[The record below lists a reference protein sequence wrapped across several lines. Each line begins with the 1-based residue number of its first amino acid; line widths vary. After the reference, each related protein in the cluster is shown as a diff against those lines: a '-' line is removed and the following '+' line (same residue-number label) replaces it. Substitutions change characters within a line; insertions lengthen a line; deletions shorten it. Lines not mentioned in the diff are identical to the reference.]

1 MSKRNLIF
9 PYYPNLVLK
18 RLTQDTTVAELI
30 EVFNYNFEQIYM
42 HKGIKGEK
50 GDTGS
55 RGIPGLT
62 RKGDKGDKGDRG
74 NHVTVT
80 STTGIQD
87 GDPVTEFNPDGTPKN
102 PGDIVM
108 SADGSV
114 YSVYSDG
121 GVLRYKKEMSLI
133 NVNKD
138 LFKTIRTYKELG
150 HIIQGHTIKD
160 YNSTGIVDNIVMLGT
175 PMHDPLTNEVYSN
188 YYAVALGVD
197 REIPGDISTLSLT
210 NIIRDPYDR
219 TTKLPKEQ
227 ERRNKQITLWY
238 RQHYKHNT
246 ITDTGYTE
254 ISYAKVDNH
263 MRAIFGT
270 KYAGIGMYTDVN
282 TLGSISVLGNRNKS
296 VMSISADTILFTG
309 AVAGIPPMTPAEW
322 DYLKMSFNP
331 AEDSVLFK
339 YKRKM
344 DIGDTTTELEVYGD
358 LIIHTLR
365 CSTETHYRIE
375 KGTGL
380 LNTSKGTDQAY
391 IVIDNA
397 NSEELKGI
405 TGLSHNS
412 IVITEFTHTTTV
424 RKNINSAS
432 GQVIQLNG
440 NESITFK
447 PGQIVIWK
455 YSNNTLKLLTGAT
468 DQDSL
473 IKMIAQI
480 SRLEDNYY
488 SINPDPTKKKGH
500 PLPVA
505 TPTKAGIVKL
515 ATEVEATDSSNNT
528 VALTP
533 YSLST
538 LIPTKTSVYN
548 IGKWDMSKT
557 RIVTVS
563 HDLGTKWTKVVGI
576 DVMIFPDELTKK
588 IRLGDPDGIDAGHSV
603 AIDKDN
609 ITITLHT
616 LLGEDF
622 NSIGINRGHVEV
634 RYYEKL
640 EEPTIAD
647 AIIRITQDSYNLQI
661 PFASPNV
668 IHSLGYSID
677 SMGGQI
683 EGIEWSVKGGEVSQ
697 VTFSGNDTDNP
708 KQIVFSKEGSYS
720 IEMNVVTEF
729 QGKRNKTPK
738 LITYTVTKQTDI
750 TPPTA
755 PVLSTNRLAQTEV
768 GLIWTQSIDSESGVK
783 EYRLLRDGEKIES
796 GQTLLEYTDRTVT
809 PDKSYRYVVEVEDN
823 AGNTS
828 RSNEI
833 VANTPPTSTLTVS
846 AGGNKT
852 VPWRELGFEPPEIV
866 GVILTKY
873 ATGVT
878 DNTPNNTTII
888 PLIKHGKGYNRNSL
902 GFRLS
907 GEPAANFQ
915 TPFFGIGRQMYNSPG
930 DTRNTVNPNAIDGQW
945 GWNLLLIQSY
955 DYLYVEIWVQSTDLG
970 NIMKGVY
977 VIEIKDT
984 PFTNSINL
992 QNDTVFNNV
1001 YNMDWSHVYY
1011 PLLGT
1016 ETYKHHKITGVNIPV
1031 TGSAISTGATLT
1043 GMTWELVSKPGNST
1057 AVLEGTTTNSTTIKD
1072 VNKHGDHTLKLTAS
1086 NNNNQ
1091 TNSDIAVIS
1100 VSDPRQNTRTPR
1112 LMIVDSLRK
1121 AKNIMLEN
1129 RDEAYRTGQFTSPG
1143 NHRIEVQ
1150 HNLSKYRT
1158 GNKLSGSNI
1167 INGSARPETENVF
1180 LVPDVTGIL
1189 NVPVGINGNIQNLQW
1204 QYSVDG
1210 GNWMFIPPLYMWNYI
1225 NGDVFMIQEGQKTLV
1240 STFSY
1245 VGGQLKDLTRF
1256 RDQYVHPAS
1265 GRLQQSQL
1273 EDVWTNG
1280 NPICVTHMFAD
1291 TTKGNS
1297 TIKWRYR
1304 YMTWEGV
1311 VSPWSNEVEV
1321 VFLKGAG
1328 YRYNKIQLKDS
1339 YNIGY
1344 MGSWNKN
1351 SNIDGV
1357 LRIDY
1362 SDIYNLSMQSVF
1374 NYAIENINLTDT
1386 NVAIYVRNVNNLSGG
1401 EHKISSIAQVTRR
1414 DFIEY
1419 GYPYGSRYQINLY
1432 TDNTKAVKIDSVI
1445 ISETSV
1451 PRNSGGGGGGSYW
1464 GGRDDGRDGRNRPGM
1479 EIERIES

>member
-80 STTGIQD
+80 STTSIQD

-160 YNSTGIVDNIVMLGT
+160 YNNTGIVDNTVMLGT
-175 PMHDPLTNEVYSN
+175 PVHDPLTNEVYSN

-210 NIIRDPYDR
+210 NIIRDPYYR
-219 TTKLPKEQ
+219 NTKLPKEQ

-246 ITDTGYTE
+246 ITDTGYAE

-282 TLGSISVLGNRNKS
+282 TLGSVSVLGNRNKS

-309 AVAGIPPMTPAEW
+309 AIAGIPPMIPAEW
-322 DYLKMSFNP
+322 DYLKMTFNP

-358 LIIHTLR
+358 LIMHTLR

-447 PGQIVIWK
+447 PGQVVIWK

-480 SRLEDNYY
+480 SAIEDNYF

-548 IGKWDMSKT
+548 IGKWDMSKIRT
-557 RIVTVS
+557 VTVS
-563 HDLGTKWTKVVGI
+563 HDLGTKWTKVVGM

-683 EGIEWSVKGGEVSQ
+683 EGIEWSVKGGEVAQ

-708 KQIVFSKEGSYS
+708 KQIIFSKEGSYS

-755 PVLSTNRLAQTEV
+755 PVLQTNRLAQTEV
-768 GLIWTQSIDSESGVK
+768 GLIWTQSTDSESGVK
-783 EYRLLRDGEKIES
+783 EYRLLRDVEKIES

-823 AGNTS
+823 AGNIS

-833 VANTPPTSTLTVS
+833 IANTPPTSTLTVS

-878 DNTPNNTTII
+878 DNSVSNTTVI

-902 GFRLS
+902 GFKII
-907 GEPAANFQ
+907 GEPAASGNAY
-915 TPFFGIGRQMYNSPG
+915 FFGIGKQMY
-930 DTRNTVNPNAIDGQW
+930 DTNLTTVNPNALDGQW
-945 GWNLLLIQSY
+945 GWNLLFPQSY
-955 DYLYVEIWVQSTDLG
+955 DQLYVEIWVQSTDLG

-977 VIEIKDT
+977 KIAIKDV

-992 QNDTVFNNV
+992 QSDMVFDNI
-1001 YNMDWSHVYY
+1001 YNMDWSHKYY
-1011 PLLGT
+1011 PLHNL
-1016 ETYKHHKITGVNIPV
+1016 ELYKHHKITGVNIPV

-1043 GMTWELVSKPGNST
+1043 GMTWELVSKPSNST

-1091 TNSDIAVIS
+1091 TNSDTAVIS

-1121 AKNIMLEN
+1121 AKNIMLES

-1158 GNKLSGSNI
+1158 GNKLHGSNI

-1189 NVPVGINGNIQNLQW
+1189 NVPVGIDGNIQNLQW

-1225 NGDVFMIQEGQKTLV
+1225 NGDVFMVQEGQKTLI
-1240 STFSY
+1240 SAFSY

-1297 TIKWRYR
+1297 VIKWRYR
-1304 YMTWEGV
+1304 YMTWDGA

-1321 VFLKGAG
+1321 VFLKGSG
-1328 YRYNKIQLKDS
+1328 NRYNKIILKDNYS
-1339 YNIGY
+1339 IGSF
-1344 MGSWNKN
+1344 GSWTKD
-1351 SNIDGV
+1351 SNYNGT

-1362 SDIYNLSMQSVF
+1362 SDIYNLSMQTMF
-1374 NYAIENINLTDT
+1374 NYVISNILLSDPNI
-1386 NVAIYVRNVNNLSGG
+1386 AIYVKNANNPGSG
-1401 EHKISSIAQVTRR
+1401 EHKISSIAQVTRI

-1419 GYPYGSRYQINLY
+1419 GYPYGSRYEINLY
-1432 TDNTKAVKIDSVI
+1432 TDDTKAVKIDTVI
-1445 ISETSV
+1445 INETSV
-1451 PRNSGGGGGGSYW
+1451 PRNYGGGGGGGFW
-1464 GGRDDGRDGRNRPGM
+1464 GGRRYDGGDDRNRPGI

>member
-9 PYYPNLVLK
+9 PHYPNLVLK

-30 EVFNYNFEQIYM
+30 ETFNYNFEQIYL

-80 STTGIQD
+80 ASTNIQD
-87 GDPVTEFNPDGTPKN
+87 GDPVTEMNPDGTPKN
-102 PGDIVM
+102 PGDIVL
-108 SADGSV
+108 SANGSV

-121 GVLRYKKEMSLI
+121 SVLRYKKEMSLT

-150 HIIQGHTIKD
+150 HVIQGHTIKD
-160 YNSTGIVDNIVMLGT
+160 YNTDGIIDDTVMLGT
-175 PMHDPLTNEVYSN
+175 PVHDPLTNEVYSN

-197 REIPGDISTLSLT
+197 REIPGDVSTLSLT

-227 ERRNKQITLWY
+227 EKRNKQITLWY

-246 ITDTGYTE
+246 ITDTGYAE

-270 KYAGIGMYTDVN
+270 KYAGISMYTDVN
-282 TLGSISVLGNRNKS
+282 TLGSVSVLGNRNKS
-296 VMSISADTILFTG
+296 VMSISGDTILFTG
-309 AVAGIPPMTPAEW
+309 AVAGIPPMTPTEW
-322 DYLKMSFNP
+322 DYLKMTFNP
-331 AEDSVLFK
+331 AEDSVLWK

-344 DIGDTTTELEVYGD
+344 DIGDSTTELEVYGD
-358 LIIHTLR
+358 LIMHTLR

-391 IVIDNA
+391 IVVDNA

-424 RKNINSAS
+424 RKNINSAT

-447 PGQIVIWK
+447 PGQVVIWK
-455 YSNNTLKLLTGAT
+455 YSSNTLKLLTGAT

-480 SRLEDNYY
+480 STLENNYY
-488 SINPDPTKKKGH
+488 SISPDPAKKKGH

-557 RIVTVS
+557 RTVTVS
-563 HDLGTKWTKVVGI
+563 HDLGTKWTKVVGM

-683 EGIEWSVKGGEVSQ
+683 EGIEWSVKGGEVAQ

-768 GLIWTQSIDSESGVK
+768 GLIWTQSTDGESGVK

-796 GQTLLEYTDRTVT
+796 GQSLLEYVDRTVT
-809 PDKSYRYVVEVEDN
+809 PDKSYRYIVEVEDN
-823 AGNTS
+823 AGNVS

-852 VPWRELGFEPPEIV
+852 VPFRDLAFIPPEIV
-866 GVILTKY
+866 GILLVKNRVDPNF
-873 ATGVT
+873 TGVGAH
-878 DNTPNNTTII
+878 TII
-888 PLIKHGKGYNRNSL
+888 PIVKHGQGYNRNSI
-902 GFRLS
+902 GFSIVRSANSNERYIS
-907 GEPAANFQ
+907 G
-915 TPFFGIGRQMYNSPG
+915 GIYSVY
-930 DTRNTVNPNAIDGQW
+930 DESRNNPNIIDRQYD
-945 GWNLLLIQSY
+945 WNLLYNNLPDRSDIKMSVVELDTGKIRENVFHVIIPGNYTGAKDGADYGLIY
-955 DYLYVEIWVQSTDLG
+955 DNIQMIDYYHRYYPVKENNIVSKANGSFGYRTIPLTGSVISVGATVTGTQWEIVSRPNNS
-970 NIMKGVY
+970 NIDIVN
-977 VIEIKDT
+977 
-984 PFTNSINL
+984 TNSVSTELVDITKYG
-992 QNDTVFNNV
+992 DCTV
-1001 YNMDWSHVYY
+1001 
-1011 PLLGT
+1011 
-1016 ETYKHHKITGVNIPV
+1016 K
-1031 TGSAISTGATLT
+1031 LT
-1043 GMTWELVSKPGNST
+1043 G
-1057 AVLEGTTTNSTTIKD
+1057 
-1072 VNKHGDHTLKLTAS
+1072 S

-1091 TNSDIAVIS
+1091 TKSDTAVIS
-1100 VSDPRQNTRTPR
+1100 IVDPRQPIGDPR
-1112 LMIVDSLRK
+1112 LLVVDSPRK
-1121 AKNIMLEN
+1121 ILPIIESVDESFLLGQYTSVSNHRLEIFHN
-1129 RDEAYRTGQFTSPG
+1129 RDKYNSG
-1143 NHRIEVQ
+1143 
-1150 HNLSKYRT
+1150 LSII
-1158 GNKLSGSNI
+1158 GSMKDA
-1167 INGSARPETENVF
+1167 SVTPWTENVF
-1180 LVPDVTGIL
+1180 IIPSVCGSMNRPSQER
-1189 NVPVGINGNIQNLQW
+1189 GNIQNIQW
-1204 QYSVDG
+1204 QYS
-1210 GNWMFIPPLYMWNYI
+1210 I
-1225 NGDVFMIQEGQKTLV
+1225 NGGLWRYVIPYVIQNISGGKYIDGDYNR
-1240 STFSY
+1240 FAY
-1245 VGGQLKDLTRF
+1245 VGVQHVDTINHTTNIFGVPTPDLSLKNPMSTKL
-1256 RDQYVHPAS
+1256 
-1265 GRLQQSQL
+1265 SQDTL
-1273 EDVWTNG
+1273 SNVWTNCI
-1280 NPICVTHMFAD
+1280 PLCVSHLFPD
-1291 TTKGNS
+1291 TSKGNCN
-1297 TIKWRYR
+1297 IKWRYR
-1304 YMTWEGV
+1304 YMTWDG
-1311 VSPWSNEVEV
+1311 SISNWSNEVETI
-1321 VFLKGAG
+1321 FLKQQGIG
-1328 YRYNKIQLKDS
+1328 FSVLMFNEQK
-1339 YNIGY
+1339 NIGY
-1344 MGSWNKN
+1344 RTNWYPNGNTIGGNISGDWGSY
-1351 SNIDGV
+1351 SALNIGTILLAILKSPNFNNANIPLYIKSITDTSAPEYKV
-1357 LRIDY
+1357 
-1362 SDIYNLSMQSVF
+1362 SDI
-1374 NYAIENINLTDT
+1374 
-1386 NVAIYVRNVNNLSGG
+1386 VNNSRGWLAGIHSGYRFPNG
-1401 EHKISSIAQVTRR
+1401 FELR
-1414 DFIEY
+1414 
-1419 GYPYGSRYQINLY
+1419 LY
-1432 TDNTKAVKIDSVI
+1432 TDISKNKLYSSAVITENSVNYDNGGGYGG
-1445 ISETSV
+1445 
-1451 PRNSGGGGGGSYW
+1451 RYDGGGG
-1464 GGRDDGRDGRNRPGM
+1464 RHNPGM
-1479 EIERIES
+1479 EIEVIS

>member
-9 PYYPNLVLK
+9 PHYPNLVLK

-62 RKGDKGDKGDRG
+62 RKGDKGDKGDKG

-114 YSVYSDG
+114 YSVYLDG

-160 YNSTGIVDNIVMLGT
+160 YNSTGIVDNTVMLGT
-175 PMHDPLTNEVYSN
+175 PLHDPLTNEVYSN

-210 NIIRDPYDR
+210 NIIRDPYDK

-246 ITDTGYTE
+246 ITDTGYAE
-254 ISYAKVDNH
+254 ISYTKVDNH

-270 KYAGIGMYTDVN
+270 KYAGIGMYTDMN
-282 TLGSISVLGNRNKS
+282 TLDSVSVLGNRNKS

-309 AVAGIPPMTPAEW
+309 AIAGIPPMTPAEW

-358 LIIHTLR
+358 LIMHTLR

-440 NESITFK
+440 NENITFK
-447 PGQIVIWK
+447 PGQVVIWK

-480 SRLEDNYY
+480 STIEDNYF
-488 SINPDPTKKKGH
+488 SINPDPAKKKGH

-505 TPTKAGIVKL
+505 SPTKAGIVKL

-557 RIVTVS
+557 RTVTVS
-563 HDLGTKWTKVVGI
+563 HDLGTKWTKVVGM

-647 AIIRITQDSYNLQI
+647 AIIRITQDSYKLQI

-755 PVLSTNRLAQTEV
+755 PVLQTNRLAQTEV
-768 GLIWTQSIDSESGVK
+768 GLIWTQSTDSESGVK

-796 GQTLLEYTDRTVT
+796 GQSLLEFVDRTVT
-809 PDKSYRYVVEVEDN
+809 PDKSYRYIVEVEDD

-852 VPWRELGFEPPEIV
+852 VRWREMGFEPPEIV
-866 GVILTKY
+866 GII
-873 ATGVT
+873 VT
-878 DNTPNNTTII
+878 RQLNSLSDNSVGHTLLI
-888 PLIKHGKGYNRNSL
+888 PLIKHGKGYNRNSIGYKIYIDPSEINSGFFYGL
-902 GFRLS
+902 GRKFYENE
-907 GEPAANFQ
+907 G
-915 TPFFGIGRQMYNSPG
+915 
-930 DTRNTVNPNAIDGQW
+930 NTVNPNTIDGQW
-945 GWNLLLIQSY
+945 GWNFISALNY
-955 DYLYVEIWVQSTDLG
+955 DYIGIDLWVQSTDLG
-970 NIMKGVY
+970 NIMRNVYRISFNGEFSNSPNSPGTKGNIIY
-977 VIEIKDT
+977 D
-984 PFTNSINL
+984 
-992 QNDTVFNNV
+992 NV
-1001 YNMDWSHVYY
+1001 YNMDYHHTYY
-1011 PLLGT
+1011 HLLGT
-1016 ETYKHHKITGVNIPV
+1016 EKYKHHKIAGVDIPV
-1031 TGSAISTGATLT
+1031 TGSAISTGATIT
-1043 GMTWELVSKPGNST
+1043 GMGWELISKPSNST
-1057 AVLEGTTTNSTTIKD
+1057 AVLEGTTTNSTILKD
-1072 VNKHGDHTLKLTAS
+1072 VNKHGDHTIKLTAS

-1091 TNSDIAVIS
+1091 TKSDTAVIS
-1100 VSDPRQNTRTPR
+1100 VSDPRQNTKPPR
-1112 LMIVDSLRK
+1112 LMLTDSLRK
-1121 AKNIMLEN
+1121 VKSIMLES

-1143 NHRIEVQ
+1143 NHRMEVQ
-1150 HNLSKYRT
+1150 HNLVKYKT
-1158 GNKLSGSNI
+1158 GNKFENSSVV
-1167 INGSARPETENVF
+1167 NGSVRPEKENVF
-1180 LVPDVTGIL
+1180 LIPDVTGIL
-1189 NVPVGINGNIQNLQW
+1189 NTPVDIHGNIQNLQW
-1204 QYSVDG
+1204 QYSMNG
-1210 GNWMFIPPLYMWNYI
+1210 GNWRFIPPLYINNYAGGGGESFLSQTPSQ
-1225 NGDVFMIQEGQKTLV
+1225 NTLV
-1240 STFSY
+1240 PALAY
-1245 VGGQLKDLTRF
+1245 IGGELKDTVRVGKE
-1256 RDQYVHPAS
+1256 YSHPAS
-1265 GRLQQSQL
+1265 GKVSQSQL

-1280 NPICVTHMFAD
+1280 SPLCLSHMFAD
-1291 TTKGNS
+1291 TTRGNCS
-1297 TIKWRYR
+1297 VKWRYR
-1304 YMTWEGV
+1304 YMTWEGA

-1321 VFLKGAG
+1321 IFIKRNRPTYTQIVMAESHDLGDIKWIKQEWKIGKIQANWNNFRYKTVSEVLGSIIISPLIGDPETPLYIGTFNGSSKWKVSDIQSKTMEEISNYGLYWGSGFSVLLYTDESATELVDKIVVTEENRWSNSFHGGAG
-1328 YRYNKIQLKDS
+1328 Y
-1339 YNIGY
+1339 
-1344 MGSWNKN
+1344 
-1351 SNIDGV
+1351 
-1357 LRIDY
+1357 
-1362 SDIYNLSMQSVF
+1362 
-1374 NYAIENINLTDT
+1374 
-1386 NVAIYVRNVNNLSGG
+1386 
-1401 EHKISSIAQVTRR
+1401 IS
-1414 DFIEY
+1414 
-1419 GYPYGSRYQINLY
+1419 
-1432 TDNTKAVKIDSVI
+1432 
-1445 ISETSV
+1445 
-1451 PRNSGGGGGGSYW
+1451 
-1464 GGRDDGRDGRNRPGM
+1464 
-1479 EIERIES
+1479 